1 MIKFDSDYL
10 EGAHPQIMD
19 ALMRTNMEQTNGYS
33 EDEYC
38 MQAKKIIN
46 EKFELGNVDIHFITG
61 GTLANLTIATASLR
75 PHQGIISPVTGHINV
90 HETGAIEATGHKII
104 SVLSQDGKITA
115 KEIEKIAKEH
125 ENDEVREH
133 TVMPKMVYISNPT
146 ELGTIYLKEEI
157 LKIRE
162 VCDRHDLLLYMD
174 GARLGYAL
182 TSKNNDTDMKFY
194 AKMCDAFY
202 IGGTKMGA
210 LLGEALVI
218 SNPSISRDFR
228 YILKQRGGMLAK
240 GRLLGISFIEFFK
253 ENLYFDISNH
263 ANDCADIIRKAL
275 VQKGYSFLS
284 ESLTNQL
291 FPIMPDE
298 DINKLKEKYSFSYW
312 QKIDDTHSA
321 IRFCTGWA
329 TKREDAT
336 ALCKDILNL

>member
-19 ALMRTNMEQTNGYS
+19 ALMRTNSEQTDGYS

-38 MQAKKIIN
+38 MQAKKIIK
-46 EKFELGNVDIHFITG
+46 EKFDMDNVDIHFITG
-61 GTLANLTIATASLR
+61 GTLANLTVAAASLR
-75 PHQGIISPVTGHINV
+75 PHHGIISPETGHINV

-104 SVLSQDGKITA
+104 SVLSQDGKINA

-146 ELGTIYLKEEI
+146 ELGTIYYREDI

-162 VCDRHDLLLYMD
+162 VCDRYDLLLYMD

-182 TSKNNDTDMKFY
+182 ASKNNDTDMKYF

-202 IGGTKMGA
+202 IGGTKIGA
-210 LLGEALVI
+210 LFGEALII
-218 SNPSISRDFR
+218 SNPAIARDFR
-228 YILKQRGGMLAK
+228 YIMKQRGGMLAK

-253 ENLYFDISNH
+253 DNLYFDISNH
-263 ANDCADIIRKAL
+263 ANDCAGIIRKAL

-284 ESLTNQL
+284 ESFTNQI
-291 FPIMPDE
+291 FPVMPDE
-298 DINKLKEKYSFSYW
+298 DINKLSGKYSFSFW
-312 QKIDDTHSA
+312 KKIDDSHSA

-329 TKREDAT
+329 TKMEDAA
-336 ALCKDILNL
+336 ALCEDIMKL